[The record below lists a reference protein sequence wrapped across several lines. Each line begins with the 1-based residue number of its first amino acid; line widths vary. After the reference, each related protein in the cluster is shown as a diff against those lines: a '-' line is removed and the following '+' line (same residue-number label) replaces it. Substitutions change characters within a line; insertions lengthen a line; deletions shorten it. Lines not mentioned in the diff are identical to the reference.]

1 MNPTKGL
8 FWVILLSVVAGS
20 DERARACSIPVFR
33 YALERWRPDRYDVIV
48 FHRGP
53 FAPQDRAVVD
63 GLERRAS
70 GETAGCNYVVRLVDL
85 QGPPDEA
92 MQLLGKARASSP
104 LPWIV
109 LRSPARGQPG
119 ASVWS
124 GRLSEA
130 AAELLID
137 SPARREIAKRIVG
150 GQAAVWVLLESG
162 SREKDDA
169 TYALLQAEL
178 RKLEKI
184 LKPPS
189 PAPGLGLEAEDEIGP
204 VPQVTFSVVRVS
216 RSDPAERVLVNVLLD
231 SESDLRTFSQPMAF
245 PVFGRGRVLYALVG
259 RGINE
264 SNIGEACAFLVDGC
278 SCLVKADNQG
288 VDLLMTADWAAA
300 LEDEPDAA
308 WASSLP
314 IGVSTEG
321 GSATAGVEG
330 VRDGGA
336 STLLRN
342 SLLAV
347 AGGVMIVALAA
358 WILAAKDRGCRSEK

>member
-1 MNPTKGL
+1 MNLPKSL

-20 DERARACSIPVFR
+20 AERARACSIPVFR

-92 MQLLGKARASSP
+92 MPLLGKARATSP
-104 LPWIV
+104 LPWVV
-109 LRSPARGQPG
+109 LRSPARGQPE

-137 SPARREIAKRIVG
+137 SPVRREIAKRIVG
-150 GQAAVWVLLESG
+150 GQAEVWVLLESG

-178 RKLEKI
+178 CKLEKI

-189 PAPGLGLEAEDEIGP
+189 PGLGLEAEDEIGP

-216 RSDPAERVLVNVLLD
+216 RSDPA
-231 SESDLRTFSQPMAF
+231 
-245 PVFGRGRVLYALVG
+245 
-259 RGINE
+259 
-264 SNIGEACAFLVDGC
+264 
-278 SCLVKADNQG
+278 
-288 VDLLMTADWAAA
+288 
-300 LEDEPDAA
+300 
-308 WASSLP
+308 
-314 IGVSTEG
+314 
-321 GSATAGVEG
+321 
-330 VRDGGA
+330 
-336 STLLRN
+336 
-342 SLLAV
+342 
-347 AGGVMIVALAA
+347 
-358 WILAAKDRGCRSEK
+358 